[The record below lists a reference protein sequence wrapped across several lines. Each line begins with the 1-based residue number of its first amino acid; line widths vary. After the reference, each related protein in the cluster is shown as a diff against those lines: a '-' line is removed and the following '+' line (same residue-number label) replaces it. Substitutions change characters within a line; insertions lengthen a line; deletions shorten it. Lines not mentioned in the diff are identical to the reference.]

1 MIVPSSCCCVLC
13 LKTSKGRLSPS
24 FCCCLAVFAEGGRR
38 HPFLFF
44 SSVLLLF
51 KGSSSLSSSSC
62 SLIIIIPFILAL
74 QCGLQYHHILCPWLA
89 FKFPPE
95 DSQGVS
101 VSLTLVRLLRWRED
115 QHRQGSVGK
124 GRELHWD
131 RWSLSCRCHGPIVNG
146 CVSQRTDGF
155 GSGLQYNHWSQ
166 LGTTYRIEKAQVT
179 CGRASQIRRSFGDP

>member
-1 MIVPSSCCCVLC
+1 MIVPSSCCCVLVPQDKQGSFVTLLLLLLGC
-13 LKTSKGRLSPS
+13 L
-24 FCCCLAVFAEGGRR
+24 CGGRS
-38 HPFLFF
+38 PASVSFLFLT
-44 SSVLLLF
+44 LLLF

-101 VSLTLVRLLRWRED
+101 VSLTLVRFLRWRED

-155 GSGLQYNHWSQ
+155 GSGLQYSHWSQ

-179 CGRASQIRRSFGDP
+179 CGRAS